1 MQGGALIS
9 ILPGTEVPAPWHD
22 LPLAGPALSRD
33 APPIIVTVTDAG
45 RQCSVVFLEAR
56 GHAPDPRSML
66 PNTPA
71 SPDAATRPAHLLV
84 VDDDEEI
91 ARLLARYFSS
101 HGFRVSSVSDGTQM
115 RRLLAADT
123 VDIVLLDLGLPGED
137 GLALTHYLRGH
148 WHGPVIIVTGRG
160 DTVDCVVGLELGA
173 DDYVAKPFD
182 LRELLARVRS
192 VLRRAGEAAVS
203 DTTPAAYVFEDH
215 VLDTRAHALSAPD
228 GRDIPL
234 TSGEFALLHAF
245 VEQAGRVISR
255 DQLMT
260 RLHGR
265 DAGPFDRSIDVQIGR
280 LRKKIEADPAQPK
293 LIKSIRGAGYLF
305 AAQVHPA

>member
-1 MQGGALIS
+1 VPPLRLRR
-9 ILPGTEVPAPWHD
+9 ILP
-22 LPLAGPALSRD
+22 R
-33 APPIIVTVTDAG
+33 
-45 RQCSVVFLEAR
+45 EATIQI
-56 GHAPDPRSML
+56 PSM
-66 PNTPA
+66 PTNTPV
-71 SPDAATRPAHLLV
+71 SPDAPDIDVRPTHLLV
-84 VDDDEEI
+84 VDDDAEI
-91 ARLLARYFSS
+91 ARLLVRYFGT
-101 HGFRVSSVSDGTQM
+101 HGFRVSCAGDGAQM
-115 RRLLAADT
+115 RRLLAAET

-137 GLALTHYLRGH
+137 GLALTHYLREH
-148 WHGPVIIVTGRG
+148 WHGPVIIITGRG
-160 DTVDCVVGLELGA
+160 DTVDRVVGLELGA

-192 VLRRAGEAAVS
+192 VLRRTGEPAAS
-203 DTTPAAYVFEDH
+203 PAPGAAPSAYVFEDH

-234 TSGEFALLHAF
+234 TSGEFALLRAF
-245 VEQAGRVISR
+245 VEQAGQVVSR

-293 LIKSIRGAGYLF
+293 FIKSIRGAGYLF
-305 AAQVHPA
+305 AAQVRPA